1 MNLTAPGFLDAA
13 TLDLLAVAYRAR
25 PGTVAELTELLEPD
39 AAAHLEPA
47 LRVLRDAGFVRIE
60 GERLEFESVYAAFI
74 AASHDRIARLQA
86 DTAQTVAM
94 MQALP
99 HLIRNWD
106 LGEAEVDAGHPLA
119 ARLVHG
125 REHHWQTWQRH
136 LAERAPDRPSW
147 VLPDLRAVREDF
159 PWVAADVSARTLA
172 GADASRGADGQRGA
186 AASGRA
192 RVIVRPSDLE
202 DAANAELVAVSAALG
217 VEVRVLDDLPGWFY
231 VDASHLAGLP
241 VTWGESWPTTMV
253 LIETPPVIAALNLV
267 FDSLWRRAVPVIA
280 VEHGWEPVIRLLA
293 QGMTDE
299 AIGRYLGL
307 DVRTV
312 RRRVADAMDELGASS
327 RFMLGAAWERRR

>member
-1 MNLTAPGFLDAA
+1 MNRTAPAFLDAA

-25 PGTVAELTELLEPD
+25 PGTVAELAELLEPE
-39 AAAHLEPA
+39 AAVGLEPA
-47 LRVLRDAGFVRIE
+47 LRVLRDAGFVRLE

-74 AASHDRIARLQA
+74 AASQARISRLQA
-86 DTAQTVAM
+86 DTDQTVAM
-94 MQALP
+94 MAALP

-106 LGEAEVDAGHPLA
+106 LGEAEVGASHPLA

-136 LAERAPDRPSW
+136 LAERTPDRPSW
-147 VLPDLRAVREDF
+147 VLPDLRALREDF
-159 PWVAADVSARTLA
+159 PWVAADVAGSDAAR
-172 GADASRGADGQRGA
+172 
-186 AASGRA
+186 RA
-192 RVIVRPSDLE
+192 RVIVRPADLE
-202 DAANAELVAVSAALG
+202 DAANHELVAVSAALG

-231 VDASHLAGLP
+231 VDSSHLAGLP

-267 FDSLWRRAVPVIA
+267 FDSLWRRAAPAIA
-280 VEHGWEPVIRLLA
+280 VEPGWEPVIRLLA

-299 AIGRYLGL
+299 AVGRYLGL

-312 RRRVADAMDELGASS
+312 RRRVAEAMDELGASS

>member
-1 MNLTAPGFLDAA
+1 MNRTAPPFLDAA

-25 PGTVAELTELLEPD
+25 PSTVTELAELLEPD
-39 AAAHLEPA
+39 AAAGLERA
-47 LRVLRDAGFVRIE
+47 LRVLRDAGFLRLE
-60 GERLEFESVYAAFI
+60 GDRLEFESVYAAFI
-74 AASHDRIARLQA
+74 AASEARISRLQA
-86 DTAQTVAM
+86 DTDQTVAM
-94 MQALP
+94 MESLP

-106 LGEAEVDAGHPLA
+106 LGEAEVGASHPLA

-125 REHHWQTWQRH
+125 REHHWQIWQHH
-136 LAERAPDRPSW
+136 LAERTPDHPSW
-147 VLPDLRAVREDF
+147 VLPDLRALREDF
-159 PWVAADVSARTLA
+159 PWVASDVAGSDAAR
-172 GADASRGADGQRGA
+172 
-186 AASGRA
+186 RA
-192 RVIVRPSDLE
+192 RVIVRPADLE
-202 DAANAELVAVSAALG
+202 DAANHELVAVSAALG

-267 FDSLWRRAVPVIA
+267 FDELWRRAVPAIT

-299 AIGRYLGL
+299 AVGRYLGL

-312 RRRVADAMDELGASS
+312 RRRVADAMEELGASS

>member
-1 MNLTAPGFLDAA
+1 MNRTAPAFLDAE

-25 PGTVAELTELLEPD
+25 PATVADLAALLEPD
-39 AAAHLEPA
+39 AAAGLERA
-47 LRVLRDAGFVRIE
+47 LGVLRDAGFVRLE

-74 AASHDRIARLQA
+74 AASQARITRLQA
-86 DTAQTVAM
+86 DTEQTVAM
-94 MQALP
+94 MEALP

-136 LAERAPDRPSW
+136 LAERTPDRPSW
-147 VLPDLRAVREDF
+147 VLPDLRALREDF
-159 PWVAADVSARTLA
+159 PWVAADVVGSDAAR
-172 GADASRGADGQRGA
+172 
-186 AASGRA
+186 RA

-202 DAANAELVAVSAALG
+202 DAANHELVAVSAALG

-231 VDASHLAGLP
+231 VDAAHLAGLP

-299 AIGRYLGL
+299 AVGRYLGL

-312 RRRVADAMDELGASS
+312 RRRVAEAMDELGASS

>member
-1 MNLTAPGFLDAA
+1 MNRTAPQFLDATA
-13 TLDLLAVAYRAR
+13 LDLLAVAYRAR
-25 PGTVAELTELLEPD
+25 PATVVELAELLEPD
-39 AAAHLEPA
+39 AAVDLPRT

-74 AASHDRIARLQA
+74 AASEARIARLQA

-94 MQALP
+94 MEALP

-106 LGEAEVDAGHPLA
+106 LGEAEVGTGHPLA

-147 VLPDLRAVREDF
+147 VLPDLRALRDDF
-159 PWVAADVSARTLA
+159 PWVAADV
-172 GADASRGADGQRGA
+172 GADQLRGSDA
-186 AASGRA
+186 ARRA
-192 RVIVRPSDLE
+192 RVIVRPADLE
-202 DAANAELVAVSAALG
+202 DAANHELDAVSAALG

-231 VDASHLAGLP
+231 VDAAHLAGLP

-253 LIETPPVIAALNLV
+253 LIETPPVIAALNVV
-267 FDSLWRRAVPVIA
+267 FESLWRRAVPAIS

-299 AIGRYLGL
+299 AVGRYLGL

-312 RRRVADAMDELGASS
+312 RRRVAEAMEEFGATS
-327 RFMLGAAWERRR
+327 RFMLGAAWERRREHSSAG